1 MKGILGSSCIDN
13 SLHSSENVRLLC
25 VCVCVCVCI
34 MKWTPAGRTPLM
46 FYNWWDGSGDDMDWV
61 VLEEEAAGF
70 LDC

>member
-1 MKGILGSSCIDN
+1 M
-13 SLHSSENVRLLC
+13 C